1 MAFKKY
7 YASPHSYLILKI
19 KIDDEWVEQLPLLA
33 QVTEMNDV
41 EELVK
46 TLLSWQLLQEQ
57 EAIIQ
62 QRQRNIEAERRA
74 EEYWRWKDGQDQ
86 E

>member
-1 MAFKKY
+1 MMNG
-7 YASPHSYLILKI
+7 LK
-19 KIDDEWVEQLPLLA
+19 QLQLLT

-57 EAIIQ
+57 EAIIH
-62 QRQRNIEAERRA
+62 QRQKNIEAEKRTAWDTDLKCKPQRGDSHLESNA
-74 EEYWRWKDGQDQ
+74 PVGTFKS
-86 E
+86 